1 MRRILATLVFLVL
14 AGSASSLWAQD
25 RSIGLGIGYVK
36 PSNVDGTLW
45 FTANA
50 HFKLAERVVL
60 EPELGYWTK
69 TMSFAPILDIS
80 ISDFNLGA
88 NVLYR
93 PPSHNSSVR
102 FSVGAGLGL
111 HFLSGKAGVLGF
123 TASDSATKLGVHL
136 LAGATFGSSPSL
148 RYFAD
153 ARYDFVSDL
162 NQFKIYGGVRFKL

>member
-1 MRRILATLVFLVL
+1 MKRRLPVDRGSSQGGCIIRLFLATLVFLVL

-50 HFKLAERVVL
+50 HFKLAEKVVL
-60 EPELGYWTK
+60 EPELGYWSK
-69 TMSFAPILDIS
+69 TLSFPPILDIS

-88 NVLYR
+88 NVLFR
-93 PPSHNSSVR
+93 PPSHNNSVR

-111 HFLSGKAGVLGF
+111 HFLSG
-123 TASDSATKLGVHL
+123 TAAMLALPSSHDATNHG
-136 LAGATFGSSPSL
+136 
-148 RYFAD
+148 
-153 ARYDFVSDL
+153 
-162 NQFKIYGGVRFKL
+162 

>member
-1 MRRILATLVFLVL
+1 MRRILATLVFLIV
-14 AGSASSLWAQD
+14 ASSVSSLWAQD
-25 RSIGLGIGYVK
+25 RSIGLGLGYVK
-36 PSNVDGTLW
+36 PSDVDGTIW

-50 HFKLAERVVL
+50 HFKLAEKAVL
-60 EPELGYWTK
+60 EPELGYWK
-69 TMSFAPILDIS
+69 KSMSFPSLLDVS

-102 FSVGAGLGL
+102 LSVGGGLGL

-123 TASDSATKLGVHL
+123 SASDSATKLGVHL
-136 LAGATFGSSPSL
+136 LAGATFGRSASL
-148 RYFAD
+148 RYFAN

-162 NQFKIYGGVRFKL
+162 NQFKLYGGVRFKL

>member
-1 MRRILATLVFLVL
+1 MRRMLATLVFLIV
-14 AGSASSLWAQD
+14 AGSVSSSWAQD
-25 RSIGLGIGYVK
+25 RSIGLGVGYVK
-36 PSNVDGTLW
+36 PSNVDGTIW

-69 TMSFAPILDIS
+69 TMAFPPILDVS

-93 PPSHNSSVR
+93 PPSHNASVR

-136 LAGATFGSSPSL
+136 LAGATFGRSPSL
-148 RYFAD
+148 HYFAN
-153 ARYDFVSDL
+153 ARYDIVSDL
-162 NQFKIYGGVRFKL
+162 SQLKVYGGVRFKL